1 MVLTMVTVGEHLR
14 SAEEFYKI
22 GLGEYEEGKRSGDLL
37 RMREGCEKV
46 FHAYVE
52 ASSALIQ
59 KRGFPEPESHADG
72 VETLYKLGEKEL
84 IEAGDNAFLY
94 LHKYAYYD
102 WRILSKVDESIK
114 GVEEALRYVRRKIAR

>member
-1 MVLTMVTVGEHLR
+1 MVAVREHLR

-22 GLGEYEEGKRSGDLL
+22 GLREYEEGKRVGDLL

-46 FHAYVE
+46 FHAYIE

-59 KRGFPEPESHADG
+59 KRGLPEPESHA
-72 VETLYKLGEKEL
+72 ERAEILYKLGEQKL
-84 IEAGDNAFLY
+84 IEAGDEAFLY

-102 WRILSKVDESIK
+102 WRILPKVDESMK
-114 GVEEALRYVRRKIAR
+114 GVEETLNYIRRKIER

>member
-1 MVLTMVTVGEHLR
+1 MVRSTVAVREHLR
-14 SAEEFYKI
+14 SAEEFYEI
-22 GLGEYEEGKRSGDLL
+22 GLKEYEEGKRSGDLL

-46 FHAYVE
+46 FHAYVD

-59 KRGFPEPESHADG
+59 KRGLPEPESHADRIKA
-72 VETLYKLGEKEL
+72 LYKLGEKEL

-102 WRILSKVDESIK
+102 WTILPKADESIK
-114 GVEEALRYVRRKIAR
+114 GVEEALKYMRRKTAR

>member
-1 MVLTMVTVGEHLR
+1 MVTVGEHLR
-14 SAEEFYKI
+14 SAEDFYAI

-59 KRGFPEPESHADG
+59 KRGFPEPESHADR

>member
-1 MVLTMVTVGEHLR
+1 MVAVREHLK

-22 GLGEYEEGKRSGDLL
+22 GLREYEEGRRKGDLL

-46 FHAYVE
+46 FHAFVE

-59 KRGFPEPESHADG
+59 KRGFPEPESHADRA
-72 VETLYKLGEKEL
+72 EALYKLGESKL
-84 IEAGDNAFLY
+84 IGAGDNAFLY

-102 WRILSKVDESIK
+102 WRMLPKVDESIK
-114 GVEEALRYVRRKIAR
+114 GVEEALNYIRRKITK

>member
-14 SAEEFYKI
+14 SAEDFYAI

-59 KRGFPEPESHADG
+59 KRGFPEPESHADR

-102 WRILSKVDESIK
+102 WRILPKVDESIK

>member
-1 MVLTMVTVGEHLR
+1 MVAAKEHLR

-22 GLGEYEEGKRSGDLL
+22 GLMEYEEGKRTGDLL
-37 RMREGCEKV
+37 KMREGCEKV

-52 ASSALIQ
+52 VSSALIQ
-59 KRGFPEPESHADG
+59 KRGFPEPESHADR

-102 WRILSKVDESIK
+102 WRILPKVGETIK
-114 GVEEALRYVRRKIAR
+114 GVEEALNHVRRKIAR

>member
-14 SAEEFYKI
+14 SAEDFYAI

-59 KRGFPEPESHADG
+59 KRGFPEPESHADR

>member
-1 MVLTMVTVGEHLR
+1 MVLSMVAVGEHLR
-14 SAEEFYKI
+14 SAEEFYQT
-22 GLGEYEEGKRSGDLL
+22 GLREYEEGKRSGDLL

-59 KRGFPEPESHADG
+59 KRGFPEPESHADR
-72 VETLYKLGEKEL
+72 VETLYKLGEKEM
-84 IEAGDNAFLY
+84 IEAGDQAFLY

-102 WRILSKVDESIK
+102 WRILPKVDESIK
-114 GVEEALRYVRRKIAR
+114 GVKEALDHVRRKTAR

>member
-1 MVLTMVTVGEHLR
+1 MVSSMVAVREHLR

-22 GLGEYEEGKRSGDLL
+22 GLMEYEEGKRSGDLL

-59 KRGFPEPESHADG
+59 KHGFPEPESHADRI
-72 VETLYKLGEKEL
+72 ETLYKLGEKDL
-84 IEAGDNAFLY
+84 IEAGDQAFLY

-102 WRILSKVDESIK
+102 WRILPKADESIK
-114 GVEEALRYVRRKIAR
+114 SVKETLSYVRRKTAR

>member
-1 MVLTMVTVGEHLR
+1 MVAVGEHLR
-14 SAEEFYKI
+14 SAEEFYAI
-22 GLGEYEEGKRSGDLL
+22 GLGEYEEGKRSGDLS

-59 KRGFPEPESHADG
+59 KRGFPEPESHADR
-72 VETLYKLGEKEL
+72 VETLYKL
-84 IEAGDNAFLY
+84 LY

-102 WRILSKVDESIK
+102 WRILPKVDESIK

>member
-1 MVLTMVTVGEHLR
+1 MALTMVTVGEHLR
-14 SAEEFYKI
+14 SAEDFYAI

-59 KRGFPEPESHADG
+59 KRGFPEPESHADR

>member
-1 MVLTMVTVGEHLR
+1 MVSSMVAVREHLR
-14 SAEEFYKI
+14 SANEFYEI
-22 GLGEYEEGKRSGDLL
+22 GFREYQEGKKSGDLL

-59 KRGFPEPESHADG
+59 KRGFPEPESHADRA
-72 VETLYKLGEKEL
+72 ETLYKLGEKEL
-84 IEAGDNAFLY
+84 IEAGDQAFLY

-102 WRILSKVDESIK
+102 WRILPRVDESIK
-114 GVEEALRYVRRKIAR
+114 SVKEALDHVRRKTAR

>member
-1 MVLTMVTVGEHLR
+1 MVTVREHLR

-22 GLGEYEEGKRSGDLL
+22 GLGEYEEGKRAGDLL

-52 ASSALIQ
+52 ASSALIR
-59 KRGFPEPESHADG
+59 KRGLPEPESDAERAE
-72 VETLYKLGEKEL
+72 VLYKLGEQKL
-84 IEAGDNAFLY
+84 IEAGDEAFLY

-102 WRILSKVDESIK
+102 WRILPKVDESMK
-114 GVEEALRYVRRKIAR
+114 GVEETLNYIRRNIGR

>member
-1 MVLTMVTVGEHLR
+1 MVAVREHLR

-22 GLGEYEEGKRSGDLL
+22 GLREYEEGKRVGDLL

-46 FHAYVE
+46 FHAYIE

-59 KRGFPEPESHADG
+59 KRGLPEPESHA
-72 VETLYKLGEKEL
+72 ERAEILYKLGEQKL
-84 IEAGDNAFLY
+84 IEAGDEAFLY

-102 WRILSKVDESIK
+102 WRILPKVDESMK
-114 GVEEALRYVRRKIAR
+114 GVEETLKHIRRKAER

>member
-1 MVLTMVTVGEHLR
+1 MVAVKEHLR
-14 SAEEFYKI
+14 SAEEFCQV
-22 GLGEYEEGKRSGDLL
+22 GLKEYEEGKRSGDLL

-59 KRGFPEPESHADG
+59 KYGFPEPESHADR
-72 VETLYKLGEKEL
+72 VEALYKLDERKL
-84 IEAGDNAFLY
+84 IETGDDAFLY

-102 WRILSKVDESIK
+102 WKILPKVDESIK
-114 GVEEALRYVRRKIAR
+114 GVEEALNYIRRRSAR

>member
-1 MVLTMVTVGEHLR
+1 MVAVREHLK

-22 GLGEYEEGKRSGDLL
+22 GLREYEEGKRSGDLL

-46 FHAYVE
+46 FHSFVE
-52 ASSALIQ
+52 GSSALIQ
-59 KRGFPEPESHADG
+59 KRGFPEPESHADRA
-72 VETLYKLGEKEL
+72 EALYKLGESKL

-102 WRILSKVDESIK
+102 WRMLPKVDESIK
-114 GVEEALRYVRRKIAR
+114 GVEEALNYIRRKIRK

>member
-1 MVLTMVTVGEHLR
+1 MVAVREHLR
-14 SAEEFYKI
+14 SAEEFYAM
-22 GLGEYEEGKRSGDLL
+22 GLKEFEEGRRGGDLL

-59 KRGFPEPESHADG
+59 KRGLREPESHADRMK
-72 VETLYKLGEKEL
+72 TLYKLGEKEL
-84 IEAGDNAFLY
+84 IQAGDGAFLY

-102 WRILSKVDESIK
+102 WTILPKVDESIK
-114 GVEEALRYVRRKIAR
+114 GVEEALRYVRRKITR